1 MVVVLAGKSGQQP
14 LFIVFAQDVARQDL
28 ILLGSNELV
37 ALAVDVDNLD
47 RGILF
52 EVLAQL
58 SDIHIH

>member
-37 ALAVDVDNLD
+37 ALAVDVDD
-47 RGILF
+47 F
-52 EVLAQL
+52 
-58 SDIHIH
+58 D

>member
-37 ALAVDVDNLD
+37 ALAVDVDDFYLVV
-47 RGILF
+47 ILQ
-52 EVLAQL
+52 VLAQL